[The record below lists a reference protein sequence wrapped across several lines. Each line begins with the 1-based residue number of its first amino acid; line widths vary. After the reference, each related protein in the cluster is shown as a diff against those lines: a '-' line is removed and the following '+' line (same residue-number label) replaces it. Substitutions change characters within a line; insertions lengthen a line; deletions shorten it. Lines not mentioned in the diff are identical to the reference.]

1 MLDYKIKELKRE
13 VEPRAAEIE
22 EMKKE
27 TVRIDKKLKD
37 LNLVNNTLI
46 IFVDQLDEK
55 QSHMQEMTQ
64 KKLQEI
70 QIQKTKRKNILDD
83 IYKVVKKVSFPQL
96 NYNNFKQN
104 DDLKKGIIEMYK
116 RYVILSLF

>member
-1 MLDYKIKELKRE
+1 LFKFVLDYKIKELKRE

-64 KKLQEI
+64 KKL
-70 QIQKTKRKNILDD
+70 
-83 IYKVVKKVSFPQL
+83 
-96 NYNNFKQN
+96 
-104 DDLKKGIIEMYK
+104 
-116 RYVILSLF
+116 